1 MDLATLGW
9 TPDRERS
16 LPEGLMPGRAV
27 SAARGSI
34 RAQTADG
41 PVSVIVQRGF
51 RRSAPNAA
59 DYPAVGDWLAL
70 EPTSAGE
77 AALRS
82 VLPRSSA
89 FSRADYVGQR
99 VDEQIVA
106 ANVDTVVI
114 VGALNRDHN
123 VRRLE
128 RYLALAWASGAEPVV
143 LLNKAD
149 LCPDLAERI
158 AEVRAVA
165 GGAPVLA
172 STATTGQGL
181 DALEPYLAPGRTVAL
196 LGSSGVGKSTITNAL
211 LGEQRQE
218 IREVRDDDARG
229 RHTTTARELFTLP
242 GGGLLIDTPGMRS
255 IGMWDVADGLDR
267 AFGDIEALST
277 QCRFRDCTHGTEP
290 GCAVQAAIASGE
302 LDPGRLSSLRKL
314 DREIQSIERRANV
327 VSDRAESRRLGRMYR
342 DAGKTAERKRIW
354 EAWS

>member
-1 MDLATLGW
+1 MDLAMLGW
-9 TPDRERS
+9 TPERERS
-16 LPEGLMPGRAV
+16 LPEGLVCGRVV

-34 RAQTADG
+34 RAHTAEG
-41 PVSVIVQRGF
+41 PVTVIVQRGF
-51 RRSAPNAA
+51 RRSTSNPS

-82 VLPRSSA
+82 VLPRTSA

-114 VGALNRDHN
+114 VGALNGDHN

-143 LLNKAD
+143 LLNKSD
-149 LCPDLAERI
+149 LCDDLPERV

-165 GGAPVLA
+165 AGAPVLA

-181 DALEPYLAPGRTVAL
+181 DALSPYLGPARTVAL

-211 LGEQRQE
+211 LGEQRQL
-218 IREVRDDDARG
+218 IREVRDDDSRG
-229 RHTTTARELFTLP
+229 RHTTTSRELFELP
-242 GGGLLIDTPGMRS
+242 GGGMLIDTPGMRS
-255 IGMWDVADGLDR
+255 IGMWEVADGLDR
-267 AFGDIEALST
+267 AFGDIESLAAT
-277 QCRFRDCTHGTEP
+277 CRFRDCTHGSEP
-290 GCAVQAAIASGE
+290 GCTVQAAIASGE
-302 LDPGRLSSLRKL
+302 LDPGRLHSLQKL
-314 DREIQSIERRANV
+314 DREIRSIERRTSVAA
-327 VSDRAESRRLGRMYR
+327 DRAESRRLGRMYR
-342 DAGKTAERKRIW
+342 DAGKAADKKRIW